1 MTMDIRQDPS
11 GNVRSPLLRIDY
23 AGERDHSLVEL
34 SEILPASFYENI

>member
-1 MTMDIRQDPS
+1 MDIRQDPS

-34 SEILPASFYENI
+34 SEVLPHTFYEKL